1 MVENMDQHFSIEI
14 KSKKLIKK
22 LVINDN
28 NQGILI
34 EGNLGEY
41 VTFSILED
49 RLLEIIYTEGVLRLE
64 IDPKMNIFLPYMSLT

>member
-34 EGNLGEY
+34 EGNHGEY